1 MAEGK
6 KALLYPHM
14 ARYAAI
20 DIGSNS
26 VRLLVAEALRGAPPQ
41 TLASAREV
49 TRLGE
54 SVFQSGL
61 ISREAID
68 RVCGVLAGMAETW
81 RRFDVAGIRAVAT
94 AAVRDASNQQEFVDR
109 ASEALGAPVEVIS
122 GLEEARLVHLGVQS
136 VWPHADGRVLIVD
149 VGGGSAEMILSQH
162 GRMAAAF
169 SRQVGALRLT
179 EVFLRHDPPEPAEL
193 HRLDEFV
200 RQKIASA
207 VERIGRGPWQRGI
220 GTSATAAALV
230 SAINRIPRARREEAD
245 RKRATVSQVARFL
258 REMSSR
264 DLAARRKVTGIGPR
278 RAEIIVAGA
287 AVYRRVMEDFGLASI
302 HYSTAGVRDGIIAD
316 LAERGVG
323 REQAR
328 LSAEQRRVVE
338 ATARR
343 FGVSVPHARKVAG
356 VACALFDSLEPL
368 HRLPRECGKLLEA
381 AAYLHDTG
389 HYISD
394 TAHHKHSAYIVAN
407 SEMPGFTSQERRL
420 IALLCRYHRKSMP
433 SARHQPFQELSDEDK
448 RVVVRLAPLL
458 RLADSLDRSH
468 RQLVDS
474 MECHIRNGDVFV
486 RLRSSAD
493 TDLDEWAGERAAE
506 IFEQVYGRRLALV
519 KERPE

>member
-1 MAEGK
+1 
-6 KALLYPHM
+6 M

-26 VRLLVAEALRGAPPQ
+26 VRMLVSEVLPGAAPK
-41 TLASAREV
+41 TLASEREV

-54 SVFQSGL
+54 SVFSSGV
-61 ISREAID
+61 ISREASE
-68 RVCGVLAGMAETW
+68 RVCGVLERMARAWRQFDLAG
-81 RRFDVAGIRAVAT
+81 VRAVAT
-94 AAVRDASNQQEFVDR
+94 AAVRDASNQAEFVER
-109 ASEALGAPVEVIS
+109 ASAALGVPVEVIS
-122 GLEEARLVHLGVQS
+122 GQEEARLVHLGVQS
-136 VWPHADGRVLIVD
+136 VWPHPEGRVLIVD
-149 VGGGSAEMILSQH
+149 VGGGSAEMILAQD

-179 EVFLRHDPPEPAEL
+179 GMFLRHDPPEPPEL
-193 HRLDEFV
+193 HRLDEYV
-200 RQKIASA
+200 HQKIAAA
-207 VERIGRGPWQRGI
+207 VERIGRGPWLRAI

-230 SAINRIPRARREEAD
+230 SAVNRIPRARREEAD
-245 RKRATVSQVARFL
+245 RKRATLPQVARLL
-258 REMSSR
+258 REISVR
-264 DLAARRKVTGIGPR
+264 DVAGRRKITGIGPR

-287 AVYRRVMEDFGLASI
+287 AVYRRIMEEFGLPAI

-323 REQAR
+323 RERAR
-328 LSAEQRRVVE
+328 LSADQRRVVE

-343 FGVSVPHARKVAG
+343 FGVSVPHARKVAAL
-356 VACALFDSLEPL
+356 ACELFDSLEPL

-381 AAYLHDTG
+381 AAYLHDVG
-389 HYISD
+389 HCISD

-407 SEMPGFTSQERRL
+407 ADMPGFTNQERKL

-433 SARHQPFQELSDEDK
+433 AARHQPFQELSDEEK
-448 RVVVRLAPLL
+448 RIVLRLAPLL

-474 MECHIRNGDVFV
+474 MECQLRNGDVHLY
-486 RLRSSAD
+486 LRSSAD

-506 IFEQVYGRRLALV
+506 IFEQIYERRLALV
-519 KERPE
+519 KVQSE